1 MYYFLQF
8 RPDKKEAWRLY
19 TEEQLQNSDLP
30 GPPAFQTVLMVD
42 QNPEEVTENGLNAI
56 ETVKYYGPMYWD
68 FDDADDID
76 RVLGDVNAV
85 LDYLI
90 NKLDIPEQFIHCYL
104 SGGKGVHITVPA
116 QVFGVKK
123 PTCYLPMIYRE
134 IMLSSLVG
142 AGLES
147 PCTVDEGVYSCGR
160 GRMWRCEGVARP
172 GSGTYKVA
180 TTPEEL
186 AMMDSDEYHAI
197 VASPRPKAATP
208 GPGKS
213 VTFPKAEQLL
223 KHAKLS
229 ATRKVKAM
237 NEACVVPKEVLREWD
252 GIPGCI
258 KTLIEDGDCANS
270 NWNQAAM
277 QLAAYIAARYEKSEE
292 DEYMEQLVRPFAK
305 NVESSSRPSELERV
319 KHVRGQLNR
328 AFGGSVKFAP
338 GALIATIGNACRQ
351 CPVCRP
357 DIASGASSQED
368 AEAGNFNTD
377 VKIRWDPSGYYLVG
391 EEGGGRQLTN
401 FTFWPSLEVYE
412 LEQFTNADGLT
423 AYRKTERKEMV
434 GKLIVAGSDTAEE
447 VTISERAWSSKRDL
461 ISAIK
466 GRDAAVYGG
475 DGEIQKLLV
484 AILKFSR
491 DRTEDKELEKMVGA
505 SVCGIVL
512 DRNGKSTVAHYVE
525 AGTAITSKGGR
536 SQFRFNGNARQSP
549 SLIGHV
555 DPVRG
560 GDEELETA
568 IRALCGVNDPIQVA
582 LLMGWFAAC
591 HFRQHIQFEEP
602 QFPLL
607 NICGNSGSGKSCL
620 AVLFAMI
627 NGIDYTKAELQNV
640 EVGTMYPLTKYVSS
654 STTVPRVIEEVN
666 PVIIGATKYNQ
677 ILGIFKA
684 AWSHSPIQ
692 RGRVGGDRELSVSE
706 ERISSPI
713 AYCSEQSAT
722 VPSLRNRTVEV
733 RLQAKALQNQ
743 KYRESYRTAVKNRQA
758 LLRLARGM
766 VTVAL
771 HTSPKALLEI
781 HHSKDELIHRGID
794 ERPRWCFM
802 TCLTGLHMMMHT
814 MRHFEVGGIDDVQ
827 GLYDQ
832 LVNYLGGRVTE
843 VERGKSASEVD
854 LVLDTLNTMADPH
867 FDERKRLMPGKQY
880 WRQGDS
886 LYLVLQTCLPRYH
899 AYTRD
904 IGGQAV
910 IRSYNQLTSLIEGE
924 VYFDRVEQHPLRE
937 QKVDVFVISIKKLAE
952 KGTLLNNFEECE
964 ALE

>member
-19 TEEQLQNSDLP
+19 TEEQLQSSDLP

-56 ETVKYYGPMYWD
+56 ETVKYFGPMYWD

-85 LDYLI
+85 LDYLM
-90 NKLDIPEQFIHCYL
+90 NKLDIPEQYIHCYL

-123 PTCYLPMIYRE
+123 PTLYLPMIYRE
-134 IMLSSLVG
+134 IMMTSLVG

-180 TTPEEL
+180 TTPSEL

-208 GPGKS
+208 QPGKS
-213 VTFPKAEQLL
+213 VSFPKAEGLL
-223 KHAKLS
+223 KAAKLT

-237 NEACVVPKEVLREWD
+237 GEACVVPREALREWE

-258 KTLIEDGDCANS
+258 ERLITDGDCANS

-277 QLAAYIAARYEKSEE
+277 QLAAYISARYDKSEE
-292 DEYMEQLVRPFAK
+292 NEYMEDLVKPFCK
-305 NVESSSRPSELERV
+305 NVESSSRGSETERL
-319 KHVRGQLNR
+319 KHVKGQLNR
-328 AFGGSVKFAP
+328 TFGGSIKFAP
-338 GALIATIGNACRQ
+338 GALIATIGTACRQ
-351 CPVCRP
+351 CPICRP
-357 DIASGASSQED
+357 DIASGASTQEE
-368 AEAGNFNTD
+368 AEAGNFNAD
-377 VKIRWDPSGYYLVG
+377 VKIRWDAGGYYLVG
-391 EEGGGRQLTN
+391 DEGVGRQLTN

-412 LEQFTNADGLT
+412 LEQFTDGNGLT
-423 AYRKTERKEMV
+423 AYRRTERKELV
-434 GKLIVAGSDTAEE
+434 GKLIVAGNDKAEE
-447 VTISERAWSSKRDL
+447 ITIPERSWGSKRDL
-461 ISAIK
+461 ISAVK
-466 GRDAAVYGG
+466 GRDAAIYGG

-491 DRTEDKELEKMVGA
+491 DRTEDKELDKMIGA

-525 AGTAITSKGGR
+525 AGAAITAKGGR
-536 SQFRFNGNARQSP
+536 SQYRFNGNARQSP
-549 SLIGHV
+549 ALISHV
-555 DPVRG
+555 DPTR
-560 GDEELETA
+560 GDEELEIA
-568 IRALCGVNDPIQVA
+568 IRALCGVNDPVQVA
-582 LLMGWFAAC
+582 LLIGWFAAS

-607 NICGNSGSGKSCL
+607 NIFGNSGAGKSCL
-620 AVLFAMI
+620 AVLMAMI

-640 EVGTMYPLTKYVSS
+640 EVGTMYPLQKYVSS
-654 STTVPRVIEEVN
+654 STTVPRIIEEVN
-666 PVIIGATKYNQ
+666 PVTLGANKYNQ

-692 RGRVGGDRELSVSE
+692 RGRIGADRELSLTE
-706 ERISSPI
+706 DRISAPI
-713 AYCSEQSAT
+713 VYTSEQSAT
-722 VPSLRNRTVEV
+722 VPSLRSRTVEV
-733 RLQAKALQNQ
+733 KLQARALQNP
-743 KYRESYRTAVKNRQA
+743 KYRESYRTAMQHRQA

-781 HHSKDELIHRGID
+781 HHSKSELIHRGVE
-794 ERPRWCFM
+794 ERPRWSFM

-814 MRHFEVGGIDDVQ
+814 MESYGVGGVEDVRS
-827 GLYDQ
+827 LYDQ
-832 LVNYLGGRVTE
+832 LVAYLGGRVTE

-854 LVLDTLNTMADPH
+854 LVLDTLNTLAEDN
-867 FDERKRLMPGKQY
+867 FDDRKRLMPGKHY

-886 LYLVLQTCLPRYH
+886 LYLVLQSCLPRYH
-899 AYTRD
+899 AHSKD
-904 IGGQAV
+904 VGNQPV
-910 IRSYNQLTSLIEGE
+910 IRSYMQLTQLIEGE
-924 VYFDRVEQHPLRE
+924 VYFDRIEQHPMRE
-937 QKVDVFVISIKKLAE
+937 QKVDVYVISIAKLAE
-952 KGTLLNNFEECE
+952 KGTLLNNFDECE
-964 ALE
+964 AVE

>member
-19 TEEQLQNSDLP
+19 TEEQLQTADLP

-42 QNPEEVTENGLNAI
+42 QNPEEVTENGLDAVT
-56 ETVKYYGPMYWD
+56 TVKYYGPMYWD

-76 RVLGDVNAV
+76 RVLGEANAII
-85 LDYLI
+85 DYLM
-90 NKLDIPEQFIHCYL
+90 NKLNIPAEYIHCYL

-123 PTCYLPMIYRE
+123 PTHYLPMIYRE
-134 IMLSSLVG
+134 IMLTSMIG

-180 TTPEEL
+180 TTPNEL
-186 AMMDSDEYHAI
+186 SMMDSDEYHAI

-208 GPGKS
+208 SPAKS
-213 VTFPKAEQLL
+213 LTFPKAEELL
-223 KHAKLS
+223 KRAKLT
-229 ATRKVKAM
+229 AARKVKAM
-237 NEACVVPKEVLREWD
+237 GEACVVPREALREWD

-258 KTLIEDGDCANS
+258 QTLISDGDCANS

-277 QLAAYIAARYEKSEE
+277 QLAAYIAARYDKSEE

-305 NVESSSRPSELERV
+305 NVESSSRPSEIERV

-338 GALIATIGNACRQ
+338 GALIATIGTPCRK

-357 DIASGASSQED
+357 DISSGASTQEE
-368 AEAGNFNTD
+368 AEAGNFNGD
-377 VKIRWDPSGYYLVG
+377 VKIRWDPAGYFLVG

-412 LEQFTNADGLT
+412 LEQFTNSEGLT
-423 AYRKTERKEMV
+423 AYRKTERKELV
-434 GKLIVAGSDTAEE
+434 GKLLVAGSDTADEL
-447 VTISERAWSSKRDL
+447 TIPERAWGSKRDL

-466 GRDAAVYGG
+466 GRDAVVYGG

-484 AILKFSR
+484 AILKFAR

-525 AGTAITSKGGR
+525 AGTAITAKGGR

-549 SLIGHV
+549 ALIGHV

-560 GDEELETA
+560 GDEELEKA
-568 IRALCGVNDPIQVA
+568 IRALCGVNDPVQVA
-582 LLMGWFAAC
+582 MLMGWFASC

-607 NICGNSGSGKSCL
+607 NIYGNSGAGKSCL
-620 AVLFAMI
+620 AVLMAMI

-640 EVGTMYPLTKYVSS
+640 EVGTMYPLQKYVSS
-654 STTVPRVIEEVN
+654 STTVPRIIEEVN
-666 PVIIGATKYNQ
+666 PVILGATKYNA

-684 AWSHSPIQ
+684 SWSHSPIQ
-692 RGRVGGDRELSVSE
+692 RGRVGADRELSVSE
-706 ERISSPI
+706 DRISAPI
-713 AYCSEQSAT
+713 VYTSEQSAT
-722 VPSLRNRTVEV
+722 VPSLRNRSVEV
-733 RLQAKALQNQ
+733 RLQARALLNP
-743 KYRESYRTAVKNRQA
+743 KYRENYRTAMQNRQA

-781 HHSKDELIHRGID
+781 HHSKSSLIHSGVE

-814 MRHFEVGGIDDVQ
+814 MESFGVGGIEEVQ
-827 GLYDQ
+827 ALYDQ
-832 LVNYLGGRVTE
+832 LVAYLGGKVTE

-854 LVLDTLNTMADPH
+854 LVLDTFNTMADAD
-867 FDERKRLMPGKQY
+867 FDDRKKLVAGRQY

-886 LYLVLQTCLPRYH
+886 LYLVLQACLPRYH
-899 AYTRD
+899 AHSRD
-904 IGGQAV
+904 VGTQAV
-910 IRSYNQLTSLIEGE
+910 IRSYNQLTNLIEGE

-937 QKVDVFVISIKKLAE
+937 QKVDVFVISIQKLAD
-952 KGTLLNNFEECE
+952 KGTLLNNFEESE
-964 ALE
+964 AQE